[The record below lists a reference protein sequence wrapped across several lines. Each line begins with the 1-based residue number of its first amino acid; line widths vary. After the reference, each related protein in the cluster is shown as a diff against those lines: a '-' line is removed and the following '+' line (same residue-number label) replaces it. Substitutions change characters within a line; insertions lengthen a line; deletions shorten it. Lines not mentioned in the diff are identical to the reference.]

1 MNLKKLV
8 ILINMAD
15 SFNHEK
21 NKLALNMPLHQ
32 TSIVLFLY
40 EKYLLKHKIF
50 LEFDF
55 EIEICLFL
63 FKAELCT

>member
-8 ILINMAD
+8 ILINMAE

-32 TSIVLFLY
+32 TSIVS
-40 EKYLLKHKIF
+40 LL
-50 LEFDF
+50 
-55 EIEICLFL
+55 
-63 FKAELCT
+63 